1 MKTTI
6 LTIAIAL
13 MSIIGASKS
22 ASATGR
28 TEEVTNLIEVTRI
41 NKIEVHGNVEVYVS
55 DGNTDKAKVY
65 NNYYASNALVQ
76 DQGGVLRISS
86 YSSQKLVVWVT
97 VSDLREIAAFD
108 NATVKSFGKL
118 SALDIELK
126 LHDQALAQLDLDAYE
141 AHINLSGASKA
152 DLTGNIDQGSVIY
165 DQSSFLN
172 ISKLTAGNVSKKVN
186 TIKKYVSHEEL
197 ASL

>member
-126 LHDQALAQLDLDAYE
+126 LHDQALAQLDLDAY
-141 AHINLSGASKA
+141 
-152 DLTGNIDQGSVIY
+152 
-165 DQSSFLN
+165 
-172 ISKLTAGNVSKKVN
+172 
-186 TIKKYVSHEEL
+186 
-197 ASL
+197 